1 MKKKPRKP
9 PGAARSRR
17 APRLTRARAR
27 SEPDEALERRVER
40 LEAIEEIRML
50 AAKYALSLDMR
61 DLDAHVNLFAPDI
74 RVGRERVGRA
84 HLKSWVDATLRHQ
97 FSGTSHHLGGHIIEF
112 TDADHAHGVVY
123 SKNEHE
129 TGAAW
134 VIMQMLYWDD
144 YERIEG
150 CWYFRRRLPCYWYA
164 TDLNEPPVG
173 EQKMR
178 WPDRE
183 PYEGS
188 WHALW
193 PSWKQFWMSSPAAE
207 AQVAAPAPLG
217 EFLTRMRRGA
227 PDPKIRV
234 R

>member
-1 MKKKPRKP
+1 MKKKPRKLP
-9 PGAARSRR
+9 SVARS
-17 APRLTRARAR
+17 RARAR

-129 TGAAW
+129 TAAAW
-134 VIMQMLYWDD
+134 IIMQMLYWDD

-164 TDLNEPPVG
+164 TDLNAPPIG

-227 PDPKIRV
+227 PDPKTRV